1 MLETLSGMWNNFLSI
16 FDSIPED
23 NLAIAVYVFGTLI
36 ILWCWYGV
44 VKRLPATLG
53 AILWII
59 VFAIIATP
67 TVSEGQN
74 AELAPAFFGLLFGVL
89 TKEMSL
95 VWFNASLIVFV
106 IGIGLV
112 IGFCWS
118 KYSATNKNTA
128 SKKTSPL

>member
-1 MLETLSGMWNNFLSI
+1 MLETLSGIWSNFLSI

-44 VKRLPATLG
+44 VKRLPPTLG
-53 AILWII
+53 GILWII

-89 TKEMSL
+89 TKQMPL

-106 IGIGLV
+106 IGVGLV

-118 KYSATNKNTA
+118 KYAAGNKNTVL
-128 SKKTSPL
+128 KKSSPL